1 MGRLKAISVKS
12 ILLIVGLIAGFFLLE
27 FLTTAAVRLKIIPA
41 YRTMSPNGVY
51 HDILGYALPPHSFED
66 TDANGFRNPG
76 VPESADIVTLGD
88 SQTYGFNALSA
99 DSWPRKLEKMTGRS
113 VYNMGMGGYGPVQY
127 YYLADKALLM
137 HPKLIILGFYAANDM
152 SDSCRMFALDYW
164 KNFAKEKGLNVE
176 DCLKSLDIL
185 LPPNSIVPKRN
196 LLEGLRDSARDS
208 NFLMLLKQVPAVS
221 NFISHRR
228 DLKWAKES
236 PNEFFVVN
244 DGTID
249 TIFSIGEPGAKIGFD
264 SPNIKRGAELA
275 KYFLGETA
283 KKIKAAGAEL
293 LVIFIPDKPD
303 VLEDYLV
310 SKGYAIPENY
320 KRNVA
325 FHEEVQKMFTDFF
338 KQLNVPTVD
347 AKSSM
352 VEKIGDKEH
361 PMFNNY
367 LDSHPFAIGYE
378 AMAESVAGE
387 VKRLFNGPE
396 SGL

>member
-1 MGRLKAISVKS
+1 MGNLKTFGAKI
-12 ILLIVGLIAGFFLLE
+12 ILLIVGLAVGFLFLE

-99 DSWPRKLEKMTGRS
+99 DSWPSKLEKLTGRS

-127 YYLADKALLM
+127 YYLADKALSM
-137 HPKLIILGFYAANDM
+137 RPKLVILGFYAANDM
-152 SDSCRMFALDYW
+152 SDACRMFALDYW
-164 KNFAKEKGLNVE
+164 KNFAKEKGLDVE
-176 DCLKSLDIL
+176 DCLKSLDVL

-196 LLEGLRDSARDS
+196 LLERLRDSARDS
-208 NFLMLLKQVPAVS
+208 SFLMLLKQVPAVS

-228 DLKWAKES
+228 DLKWAEES

-244 DGTID
+244 NGVIN

-293 LVIFIPDKPD
+293 LIVFIPDKPD

-320 KRNVA
+320 KRNIA

-347 AKSSM
+347 VRSSM
-352 VEKIGDKEH
+352 VEKIGDKKN
-361 PMFNNY
+361 PIFNNY

-378 AMAESVAGE
+378 AMAESIAEE
-387 VKRLFNGPE
+387 VERLFNGPK